1 MTRGEG
7 TSGVEYGWTPS
18 LAQLRPQGLP
28 QPRGPLTAYL
38 LDHLARPP
46 HDVGLAPA
54 PGDDPVHGEDSALAL
69 YVLYELHYRG
79 FADVDEDWEWEPSL
93 LGVRARLEQAFLR
106 RLHEMVGP
114 LPGSTDVVT
123 GLREAMAIVEGPSL
137 SMYAAEHATLAEL
150 RELAVHRSA
159 WQLKEADPHS
169 WALPRLSGKP
179 KAALVEIQKDE
190 YGEGVERDM
199 HQVLFGLTMA
209 ALGLDPSYGCY
220 LDHLPAVTLATV
232 NLVSLFGL
240 HRKWRGAL
248 CGHLATFEM
257 TSVAPMGNYA
267 AAMRRLGMS
276 TDSRHFYEVHV
287 VADAHHSTVGAE
299 ALAGGLV
306 EQEPELLPQVMF
318 GAAAVS
324 VLERAFAD
332 HALRCFANGV
342 SSLRIPLAGSGV
354 RPQLVVA

>member
-1 MTRGEG
+1 MGPTVVTETG
-7 TSGVEYGWTPS
+7 YGWTPS
-18 LAQLRPQGLP
+18 LEQLRPQPLP
-28 QPRGPLTAYL
+28 EPRGPLTAWL
-38 LDHLARPP
+38 LRHLSGPP
-46 HDVGLAPA
+46 HDVGAAPA
-54 PGDDPVHGEDSALAL
+54 AADDPVHGEDSALAL

-79 FADVDEDWEWEPSL
+79 FAGVSEDWEWEPSL
-93 LGVRARLEQAFLR
+93 LAVRRDLEQAFIGRVREL
-106 RLHEMVGP
+106 VGE
-114 LPGSTDVVT
+114 LPGATDVVS
-123 GLREAMAIVEGPSL
+123 GLRDAMGIVDGPSL
-137 SMYAAEHATLAEL
+137 SMYAAEQATLDEL

-169 WALPRLSGKP
+169 WALPRLAGKP

-199 HQVLFGLTMA
+199 HQVLFGLTMTE
-209 ALGLDPSYGCY
+209 LGLDPSYGYY

-232 NLVSLFGL
+232 NLVSFFGL

-267 AAMRRLGMS
+267 AAMRRLGLS

-299 ALAGGLV
+299 ELAGGLV
-306 EQEPELLPQVMF
+306 EQEPELLEQVMF

-332 HALRCFANGV
+332 HALRSFRRGE
-342 SSLRIPLAGSGV
+342 SSLRTPLADASP
-354 RPQLVVA
+354 RRRLVVA

>member
-1 MTRGEG
+1 MG
-7 TSGVEYGWTPS
+7 TDRMPAAEYGWTPS
-18 LAQLRPQGLP
+18 LEQLRPQALP
-28 QPRGPLTAYL
+28 APRGPLTAWL
-38 LDHLARPP
+38 VEHLSGPP
-46 HDVGLAPA
+46 RALTGAPT
-54 PGDDPVHGEDSALAL
+54 PTDDPVHGEDSALAL
-69 YVLYELHYRG
+69 YLLYELHYRG

-93 LGVRARLEQAFLR
+93 LVVRARLERAFLD
-106 RLHEMVGP
+106 RLHELVGP
-114 LPGSTDVVT
+114 LPTAIDVVS
-123 GLREAMAIVEGPSL
+123 GLREAMGIVEGPSL
-137 SMYAAEHATLAEL
+137 SMFAAERATLDEL

-199 HQVLFGLTMA
+199 HQVLFGLTMTS
-209 ALGLDPSYGCY
+209 LDLDPSYGAY
-220 LDHLPAVTLATV
+220 IDHLPAVTLATV

-267 AAMRRLGMS
+267 AAMRRLELS

-287 VADAHHSTVGAE
+287 VADAHHSNVGAE
-299 ALAGGLV
+299 ALVGGLV
-306 EQEPELLPQVMF
+306 EQEPHLLEQVMF

-332 HALRCFANGV
+332 HALHCFGSGV
-342 SSLRIPLAGSGV
+342 SSLRIPLAGSHV
-354 RPQLVVA
+354 RPKLVVA